1 MQAYFANDII
11 PAWAVKVTGT
21 VDVWVSFYKTLD
33 PLSVLES
40 LKELNTD
47 ILSTDR
53 LRYRVIALRIAAS
66 RIDEIAA
73 LPFIEFIQPAP
84 PKDQPLNY
92 NSRIGSRANALQAA
106 VADGGR
112 GLTGEGVVVGHGDN
126 ADMQAHTDFY
136 GRLINRNASPFNA
149 HGVHTAGTIAGAGNI
164 NELYKGYAPKATLLS
179 QSFSGIIDHAA
190 IYVQEHGMVITNN
203 SYGNIIACDYHGT
216 YDLTS
221 RILDEQALDLPGLL
235 HVFSA
240 GNSGNSTCSPY
251 PAGYRTVLGGYQA
264 AKNSITV
271 GATNDTG
278 MVSPF
283 SSRGPVWDGRLKP
296 EITAMGQGV
305 ISSWPFNTY
314 SPNNGT
320 SMSAP
325 AVSGGLA
332 LLYQRYRQL
341 HGGADPKNGL
351 LKAILCNGALDQG
364 AAGPD
369 FQNGFGWMNL
379 LRSVEMLDATRYF
392 SGNSI
397 PGGTITHSIGVPAN
411 TARLNV
417 LLYWN
422 DLPASVVSNKT
433 LVNDLDLEVV
443 DPTGAVVLP
452 KILDTAMSA
461 LGNVAVNG
469 VDRVN
474 NIEQVVINS
483 PVAGTYT
490 IRVKGTTV
498 TNSRQEYFVAY
509 DPLPVGLK
517 VTAPAGGEALVPGES
532 TKIVWESNGLTGTA
546 TLEFSQDGGTT
557 WSVVAS
563 GLDINRLFYSWTV
576 PAASTGNGVVRITG
590 TGGGQTAGSARFT
603 ILGQPV
609 VSLAPVQ
616 CEDYI
621 ALD

>member
-1 MQAYFANDII
+1 
-11 PAWAVKVTGT
+11 
-21 VDVWVSFYKTLD
+21 
-33 PLSVLES
+33 
-40 LKELNTD
+40 
-47 ILSTDR
+47 
-53 LRYRVIALRIAAS
+53 
-66 RIDEIAA
+66 
-73 LPFIEFIQPAP
+73 
-84 PKDQPLNY
+84 
-92 NSRIGSRANALQAA
+92 
-106 VADGGR
+106 
-112 GLTGEGVVVGHGDN
+112 
-126 ADMQAHTDFY
+126 
-136 GRLINRNASPFNA
+136 
-149 HGVHTAGTIAGAGNI
+149 
-164 NELYKGYAPKATLLS
+164 
-179 QSFSGIIDHAA
+179 
-190 IYVQEHGMVITNN
+190 
-203 SYGNIIACDYHGT
+203 
-216 YDLTS
+216 
-221 RILDEQALDLPGLL
+221 
-235 HVFSA
+235 
-240 GNSGNSTCSPY
+240 
-251 PAGYRTVLGGYQA
+251 
-264 AKNSITV
+264 
-271 GATNDTG
+271 
-278 MVSPF
+278 

-379 LRSVEMLDATRYF
+379 LRSVEMLDANRYF

-498 TNSRQEYFVAY
+498 TNSRQEYFVVY

-576 PAASTGNGVVRITG
+576 PAASTGNGIVRITG
-590 TGGGQTAGSARFT
+590 TGGGRTAGSAPFT

-621 ALD
+621 ALDWTPVDGATGYEVMLLRGNEMKPVATTTSTSFLFTGLSKDSTYFVTVRAIKGGKAGRRGVAVSRKPDTGNCTGPISDNDVKLDALLSPTSGRKATATALGSAEIVRVRIRNLDDNPVSNLTVSYTVNGSTPVTETINTPLAAGAMYEHTFSTPVNLFQTGLYTLKTFVKNSGDLNPANDTATSLIRHLANEPLVLNAFFSDNLEGAAPATYEKDTVGLAGIERYDFTRSTPWGRLRTYFQTGIAASGSKAITIDANRYHAAGNTNYLLGTFNLAN